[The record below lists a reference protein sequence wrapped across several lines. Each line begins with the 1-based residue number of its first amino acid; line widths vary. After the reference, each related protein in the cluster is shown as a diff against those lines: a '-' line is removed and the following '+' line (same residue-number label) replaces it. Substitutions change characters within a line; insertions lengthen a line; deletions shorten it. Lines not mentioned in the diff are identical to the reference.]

1 MKGTLYLYNL
11 PSDRNF
17 WRKQISNRGET
28 MRVAFCNGEKSRG
41 EEKGRVARRIRG
53 RHPESRF
60 FSPSPIKGKEP
71 PCWTEL
77 PSFIVRAGG
86 WWWWC
91 HQRKLHGAFYVTN
104 SGVAWHLLVADSLNE
119 PFALVMP
126 LDNRVAPAAQ
136 LVPSFLSLPS
146 SLPSFPLRVNKTRLL
161 PPLFREGIIVK
172 FVGRRRVKSC
182 WSSRGCKI
190 SREEGRK
197 EGEERKKL
205 TFCGIIITIG
215 IGDGLLERLFR

>member
-1 MKGTLYLYNL
+1 MVWKAPCTFTIYHRIGISGANKFQTGVKRCAWHFAMGKNLGRKG
-11 PSDRNF
+11 
-17 WRKQISNRGET
+17 
-28 MRVAFCNGEKSRG
+28 G
-41 EEKGRVARRIRG
+41 EEDTRETPRI
-53 RHPESRF
+53 EV

-182 WSSRGCKI
+182 WSSRG
-190 SREEGRK
+190 S
-197 EGEERKKL
+197 
-205 TFCGIIITIG
+205 T
-215 IGDGLLERLFR
+215 